1 MKASPARMLAFA
13 GLALL
18 ATGALFAAAGG
29 GPKHIVLI
37 LLPAGAVAIVIAA
50 LQSGTDFRS
59 LARGRAAKRGT
70 DSAIS
75 IVLLTAVLV
84 VVQATSIRHSA
95 QVDLTR
101 NQRHTLSPQT
111 LTLLATLDRDVL
123 ATAFVRQTSITRA
136 GVTELLEMY
145 AHRSTHF
152 HYRLVDP
159 DRQPD
164 LAERLHAA
172 PDEIVVEAGERRSLA
187 HNPGEESITTALIH
201 VTRSELKAV
210 YFVTGHGEKDL
221 GNKERD
227 GYTALRDDLGRQGYA
242 PRPLSLIG
250 GAAIPSDAA
259 VVVIA
264 GPRDDYLEEEVDALE
279 AYARAGGSLFIMLD
293 PRTDTPRIGTL
304 LAAYHLSVLNAV
316 ILDNK
321 ELKAGDRTFDATVV
335 KVRRYEKHP
344 INRAFNY
351 VTMFPR
357 ARPVFI
363 TRDSTKVG
371 VSGQFLAISDPTSW
385 GETDMKAFDEG
396 RGVKDGVDIAGPLPL
411 AAVATRSPFAR
422 NEMKKQSRLVLV
434 GDSDFV
440 NNVFFGVLGNSDW
453 FENALAFLADDESMI
468 TIRPRPSL
476 GDQVYLSE
484 AQGRMVFLICI
495 ILLPAVSLGA
505 GIAVIMRRAKL

>member
-1 MKASPARMLAFA
+1 MSPARIIAFA

-18 ATGALFAAAGG
+18 ALGAIFAAAGG
-29 GPKHIVLI
+29 GPAHIVMI
-37 LLPAGAVAIVIAA
+37 LLVAGVTAIVLAA
-50 LQSGTDFRS
+50 LQSGHDLRS
-59 LARGRAAKRGT
+59 ILRGRAAKRGA

-84 VVQATSIRHSA
+84 VIQATSIRHSL

-111 LTLLATLDRDVL
+111 LTLLSTLDRDVL

-136 GVTELLEMY
+136 GVTELLDLY
-145 AHRSTHF
+145 SHHSTRF
-152 HYRLVDP
+152 RYRLVDP

-172 PDEIVVEAGERRSLA
+172 PDEIVVEAGDRRSLA
-187 HNPGEESITTALIH
+187 HNPGEESLTTALIH

-210 YFVTGHGEKDL
+210 YFVTGHGEKDI
-221 GNKERD
+221 NNDQRD
-227 GYTALRDDLGRQGYA
+227 GYSALRADLERQGYA

-250 GAAIPSDAA
+250 GAAVPSDAA

-264 GPRDDYLEEEVDALE
+264 GPHDDYLQDEVDALD
-279 AYARAGGSLFIMLD
+279 AYARAGGSLFVMLD
-293 PRTDTPRIGTL
+293 PRVDAPHLAAL
-304 LAAYHLSVLNAV
+304 LAEYSLSVLNAV
-316 ILDNK
+316 ILDEK
-321 ELKAGDRTFDATVV
+321 ELHAGDRTFDATVV
-335 KVRRYEKHP
+335 KVRRYERHP
-344 INRAFNY
+344 INKAFNY

-363 TRDSTKVG
+363 ARDSTLIG
-371 VSGQFLAISDPTSW
+371 VSAQFLALSDASSW

-396 RGVKDGVDIAGPLPL
+396 RGVKDGVDIAGPLPV
-411 AAVATRSPFAR
+411 AASATRSPFGRAD
-422 NEMKKQSRLVLV
+422 MKKSRVVLV

-453 FENALAFLADDESMI
+453 FQNALAFLADDESMI
-468 TIRPRPSL
+468 TIRPRPALS
-476 GDQVYLSE
+476 DQIYLSE
-484 AQGRMVFLICI
+484 RQGRLVFLVCI
-495 ILLPAVSLGA
+495 ILLPAISLGA